1 MKGLVTCMGEVLVD
15 FLPIEEGGRTVG
27 FRMHA
32 GGSPFNVAVGLARLG
47 QRVAFASKISSD
59 LFGRYLRERVEAEG
73 ISTRFLLSSH
83 APSTLAFVAIEEG
96 EPVYAF
102 YDEGS
107 AHTLLAPDEVPTE
120 LLEETTILHFGSISL
135 LRGTTPA
142 AVLQTAHRLK
152 GRALLSFDPNLRPGL
167 VRDPTS
173 YRALLD
179 ALFSLADIIKVSAAD
194 LAWLAPG
201 QSIEQAA
208 ADLLARGPALV
219 AVTQGGEGVLAL
231 RQGSRTEVPGFS
243 VEVKDTVGAGDAF
256 SAGLLAALV
265 ERGVTSRSGLQ
276 KMPGEALTAA
286 LTFGAAVAA
295 LTCMR
300 QGADP
305 PRRGQVAQFLGQE
318 SRQGG

>member
-1 MKGLVTCMGEVLVD
+1 MSRLVTCMGEVLVD
-15 FLPIEEGGRTVG
+15 FLPIEEEGRTVG

-47 QRVAFASKISSD
+47 QPVAFASKISSD
-59 LFGRYLRERVEAEG
+59 LFGRYLREHVEAEG
-73 ISTRFLLSSH
+73 ISTRFLLTSQ
-83 APSTLAFVAIEEG
+83 APSTLAFVAIEEA
-96 EPVYAF
+96 EAAYAF
-102 YDEGS
+102 YDEGA
-107 AHTLLAPDEVPTE
+107 AHTLLAPEEVPTE
-120 LLEETTILHFGSISL
+120 LFDETTILHFGSISL

-142 AVLQTAHRLK
+142 AVLQAVRRLK

-167 VRDPTS
+167 VRDPVS

-179 ALFSLADIIKVSAAD
+179 KLFSLADIVKVSAAD

-231 RQGSRTEVPGFS
+231 RRESRIAVPGFS
-243 VEVKDTVGAGDAF
+243 VRVEDTVGAGDAF
-256 SAGLLAALV
+256 SAGLLAALA
-265 ERGVTSRSGLQ
+265 ERGVTSRSGLEE
-276 KMPGEALTAA
+276 MPGEALASA

-300 QGADP
+300 RGADP
-305 PRRGQVAQFLGQE
+305 PRRDQVAQFLE
-318 SRQGG
+318 E

>member
-1 MKGLVTCMGEVLVD
+1 MSHLITCMGEVLVD
-15 FLPIEEGGRTVG
+15 FLPIEEGGRAVG

-47 QRVAFASKISSD
+47 QPVAFASKVSTD
-59 LFGRYLRERVEAEG
+59 LFGRYLREHIEAEG
-73 ISTRFLLSSH
+73 ISMRFLLASQ

-96 EPVYAF
+96 EPAYAF
-102 YDEGS
+102 YDEGA
-107 AHTLLAPDEVPTE
+107 AHTLLSMEEVPIE
-120 LLEETTILHFGSISL
+120 LFEETTILHFGSISL
-135 LRGTTPA
+135 LRGITPA
-142 AVLQTAHRLK
+142 TVLQTARRLK

-167 VRDPTS
+167 VRDPS
-173 YRALLD
+173 AYRALLD
-179 ALFSLADIIKVSAAD
+179 KLFSLADIVKVSAAD

-219 AVTQGGEGVLAL
+219 VVTQGGEGVLAL
-231 RQGSRTEVPGFS
+231 RQGSRIAVPGFS
-243 VEVKDTVGAGDAF
+243 VEVEDTVGAGDAF
-256 SAGLLAALV
+256 SAGLLAALA
-265 ERGVTSRSGLQ
+265 ERGVASRSALEE
-276 KMPGEALTAA
+276 MAAEALESA

-295 LTCMR
+295 MTCTR

-305 PRRGQVAQFLGQE
+305 PRRGQVARFLDEE

>member
-1 MKGLVTCMGEVLVD
+1 MSRLITCIGEVLVD

-47 QRVAFASKISSD
+47 QPVAFASKISSD
-59 LFGRYLRERVEAEG
+59 LFGRYLREHVEAEG
-73 ISTRFLLSSH
+73 ISTRFLLTSQ
-83 APSTLAFVAIEEG
+83 APSTLAFVAIEEA
-96 EPVYAF
+96 EAAYAF
-102 YDEGS
+102 YDEGA
-107 AHTLLAPDEVPTE
+107 AHTLLAPGEVPSE

-142 AVLQTAHRLK
+142 AVLQTVRRLK

-179 ALFSLADIIKVSAAD
+179 ELLSLADIIKVSAAD

-208 ADLLARGPALV
+208 ADLLAHGPALV

-231 RQGSRTEVPGFS
+231 RHESRIVVPGFS
-243 VEVKDTVGAGDAF
+243 IQVEDTVGAGDAF
-256 SAGLLAALV
+256 SAGLLAGMA
-265 ERGVTSRSGLQ
+265 ERGVTSRSALEE
-276 KMPGEALTAA
+276 MPGEELVAA

-305 PRRGQVAQFLGQE
+305 PRRGQVAQFLEEQ
-318 SRQGG
+318 SQQGG